1 MGGTEKSGGETKILK
16 RGEGANWVKGG
27 GGAGTPLGTM
37 PSIFTLYF
45 KFLSATFLSQILM
58 YSLKPP
64 PPHPLICHYLL
75 SMTKLLCCCT
85 LLNDATKL

>member
-37 PSIFTLYF
+37 PSIFTLFQVF
-45 KFLSATFLSQILM
+45 KCYIFVTNFNVFTQTPTSTPSYLPLSAKHDKTFMLLH
-58 YSLKPP
+58 PP
-64 PPHPLICHYLL
+64 
-75 SMTKLLCCCT
+75 K
-85 LLNDATKL
+85 